1 MSGFGWVAA
10 ILVAV
15 MVGFAAYGMSVACMT
30 ALEWAEGRLEA
41 SRLRRLNRKHR
52 AYARMINRV
61 EI

>member
-10 ILVAV
+10 TLVGV
-15 MVGFAAYGMSVACMT
+15 MVGFAAYGMSVACVT
-30 ALEWAEGRLEA
+30 ALEGAEERLKA
-41 SRLRRLNRKHR
+41 SRLRRMNRKHR